1 MERISDIWGYAYE
14 YLSKTSDIVDP
25 LERFKMVIAYGV
37 SGLHLI
43 VSMAK
48 PFNPI
53 LGESYE
59 GRFPD
64 GTKVYC
70 EHISHHPPIT
80 RFYLKN

>member
-1 MERISDIWGYAYE
+1 
-14 YLSKTSDIVDP
+14 
-25 LERFKMVIAYGV
+25 MVIAYGV